1 MPSSFGSSPSVS
13 AELARV
19 RAVLGAVTQ
28 RAGNLAVTL
37 RGRSRRVSIR
47 TQQTSRVRR
56 LRQRFVGSPLDP
68 VERAVSEVVINA
80 PDQGSV
86 GSDTQWPVALA
97 DLEAKLKPRFTAA
110 EILGAVERLAERGW
124 LLHPGDEVYLTSAG
138 LISAHERGPLRRM
151 RWPRSHE
158 WELNSPSELA
168 QARKALATA
177 RQELRRLQ
185 ALSPPDRSRASIDRA
200 IQLVDRIDDSLR

>member
-1 MPSSFGSSPSVS
+1 
-13 AELARV
+13 
-19 RAVLGAVTQ
+19 
-28 RAGNLAVTL
+28 
-37 RGRSRRVSIR
+37 
-47 TQQTSRVRR
+47 
-56 LRQRFVGSPLDP
+56 
-68 VERAVSEVVINA
+68 VERAVSKAVINA

-86 GSDTQWPVALA
+86 GSDMQWPVALA
-97 DLEAKLKPRFTAA
+97 DLEAKLTPRFTTA

-138 LISAHERGPLRRM
+138 LISVHERAPLRRM
-151 RWPRSHE
+151 RWSRSHE

-185 ALSPPDRSRASIDRA
+185 ALSPPDRSGASIDRA